1 MGTEDRQGKGGKEVW
16 STARILN
23 MALMTRPKA
32 PGPRQEV
39 VGCYGGRNQPGPEI
53 KIWSHPSI
61 RYLILKD
68 RKCVMGPD
76 YRFMLT
82 LRMSDPGPHISTEDH
97 HARPVLPLV
106 QGKPKVLFLGH
117 APYM

>member
-1 MGTEDRQGKGGKEVW
+1 
-16 STARILN
+16 
-23 MALMTRPKA
+23 
-32 PGPRQEV
+32 
-39 VGCYGGRNQPGPEI
+39 
-53 KIWSHPSI
+53 
-61 RYLILKD
+61 
-68 RKCVMGPD
+68 MGPD